1 MEVNLSV
8 RVNEKDLSLM
18 GLACTL
24 SCAHTTC
31 ISTPRAE
38 GGIGPSRPEL
48 IAAPGGGGTLVYV
61 TIMGNE
67 RPHISGMIISQPCVY
82 RKKRKKK
89 KKVKKKE
96 KRSGMRKTQDTDH
109 FVSRYDWQ

>member
-1 MEVNLSV
+1 MQEKGFLKRGAEKYDLEVNLSV
-8 RVNEKDLSLM
+8 RVNEKDLCLM

-48 IAAPGGGGTLVYV
+48 IATLGGEGTLVYV
-61 TIMGNE
+61 TIIGNE
-67 RPHISGMIISQPCVY
+67 RPHISGMIISQPLSI
-82 RKKRKKK
+82 KKK
-89 KKVKKKE
+89 K
-96 KRSGMRKTQDTDH
+96 
-109 FVSRYDWQ
+109 

>member
-67 RPHISGMIISQPCVY
+67 RPHISGMIISQPCAY
-82 RKKRKKK
+82 RKKK
-89 KKVKKKE
+89 KKEEKSKKE
-96 KRSGMRKTQDTDH
+96 GEKIGDEKNPRH
-109 FVSRYDWQ
+109 